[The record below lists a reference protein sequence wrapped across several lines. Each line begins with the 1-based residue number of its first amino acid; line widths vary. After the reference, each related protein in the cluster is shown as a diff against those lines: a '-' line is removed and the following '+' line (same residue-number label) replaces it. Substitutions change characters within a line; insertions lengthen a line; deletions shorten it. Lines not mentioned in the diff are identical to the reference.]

1 MTEYNVHILDELKQF
16 YLVCQPIVKVHA
28 NSLLKSIVDYE
39 VLIRSRKNDRF
50 PFDAFRKLIECEAY
64 NDVLIEWFEWEF
76 KNLLHKFPDY
86 KFDINIDP
94 QQFKYPR
101 TWVFIKNISD
111 EHQRIAIEI
120 TETIPLN
127 KEFTTQDEFF
137 KKSPLAV
144 LKKIGFKTVID
155 DIGTGQ
161 NSLQLVAN
169 NLEKIDR
176 LKISLLAFRGLR
188 NDVIFQFLEAWFNLA
203 NKYNFEFVVEGIDNK
218 ITAKNLVSGG
228 LIMQQGFFWQEPHV
242 LEGTAKR
249 LNRLNNIY

>member
-1 MTEYNVHILDELKQF
+1 MTEYKVHILDELKQF
-16 YLVCQPIVKVHA
+16 YLVCQPIVRIQA
-28 NSLLKSIVDYE
+28 NQLIESVADYE
-39 VLIRSRKNDRF
+39 VLIRSRRNDKF
-50 PFDAFRKLIECEAY
+50 PFETFRKLIESETY
-64 NDVLIEWFEWEF
+64 NDIFIKWFEKEF
-76 KNLLHKFPDY
+76 RYLLQKFPDY

-101 TWVFIKNISD
+101 TWVFINNISD

-218 ITAKNLVSGG
+218 TTARKLISSG
-228 LIMQQGFFWQEPHV
+228 LIMQQGFFWQKPRV

>member
-1 MTEYNVHILDELKQF
+1 MTEYKVHILDELKQF
-16 YLVCQPIVKVHA
+16 YLVCQPIVRIQA
-28 NSLLKSIVDYE
+28 NQLIESVADYE
-39 VLIRSRKNDRF
+39 VLIRSRRNDKF
-50 PFDAFRKLIECEAY
+50 PFETFRKLIESETY
-64 NDVLIEWFEWEF
+64 NDIFIKWFEKEF
-76 KNLLHKFPDY
+76 RYLLQKFPDY

-101 TWVFIKNISD
+101 TWVFINNISD

-120 TETIPLN
+120 TEAIPLN
-127 KEFTTQDEFF
+127 KEFATQDEFF
-137 KKSPLAV
+137 EKSPLPV

-161 NSLQLVAN
+161 NSLQFVSN
-169 NLEKIDR
+169 NLQNIDR
-176 LKISLLAFRGLR
+176 LKISLVAFRGLR
-188 NDVIFQFLEAWFNLA
+188 SDIIYRFLEAWCNLA

-242 LEGTAKR
+242 LKNAAKM
-249 LNRLNNIY
+249 LKNIY